1 MRDPEFIEL
10 RNKFLLG
17 VLIFLIFAIP
27 IFFFVRNKMFMP
39 DSKIMKYLKKNDSM
53 LILVVEDNC
62 TRCKKS
68 KETLNELDVNYFI
81 LDKSTNRDYNNIIS
95 KLELSEEDVEI
106 PTIIL
111 INKGKVYSY
120 ITNIKSSQEITSF
133 VKNYNLNGGE

>member
-68 KETLNELDVNYFI
+68 KEVLNELNVNYFI
-81 LDKSTNRDYNNIIS
+81 LNKDTERDYNSIIR
-95 KLELSEEDVEI
+95 KLYE
-106 PTIIL
+106 
-111 INKGKVYSY
+111 K
-120 ITNIKSSQEITSF
+120 
-133 VKNYNLNGGE
+133 